1 MPNPFVISVPDP
13 LTDKSLV
20 PFFRGW
26 QWHDDVPPKSVI
38 IDFSRSTFAAPWV
51 AAMFGAY
58 ACWLR
63 SSQGREVKLWLDE
76 DSQVGYFLKRAR
88 LPHLLG
94 EETEDV
100 GVSTADRIFPLTQ
113 IHKSKEIQPCVNE
126 LMRLLAIED
135 TEIADAIRYSLVEL
149 LRNVVQHAYSDIGA
163 VVLGNYYPKVG
174 QVDIVVADF
183 GRGIRVALQ
192 ERYHEIKDDYKAV
205 KFALQPHIS
214 GTFAHGAYESMAS
227 NAGLGLF
234 FIREIAARS
243 GGGFFLGSG
252 SMLAAIRG
260 SEDGVP
266 QKRYYTSK
274 SDGWR
279 GTVAVLQLKRGH
291 IEEFESL
298 LKRCRE
304 IAAEVRRD
312 PTELKLDF
320 IDEVP
325 DLEELLVVGVKSFE
339 EDVEVADQVREEK
352 IIPALESG
360 TLVVLNFSGIRAATQ
375 SFAHA
380 LLYRVF
386 RDGRNTETSLS
397 IACADNATQE
407 AIRAVT
413 AYARVS
419 EDSQGSGR

>member
-1 MPNPFVISVPDP
+1 MPDPFVIEVPDP

-20 PFFRGW
+20 RFFRGW
-26 QWHDDVPPKSVI
+26 RWHDDPPPQESVI

-51 AAMFGAY
+51 VAMFGAY

-76 DSQVGYFLKRAR
+76 NSQVGHFLKRAR

-100 GVSTADRIFPLTQ
+100 GDSTTDRIFPLTQ

-135 TEIADAIRYSLVEL
+135 TEIADAIRYS
-149 LRNVVQHAYSDIGA
+149 RNVVQHAYSDIGA

-279 GTVAVLQLKRGH
+279 GTVAVLQLKRGY

-298 LKRCRE
+298 LQRCRE

-325 DLEELLVVGVKSFE
+325 ELDELVVVRVKSFE
-339 EDVEVADQVREEK
+339 EDVEVADQVREQK
-352 IIPALESG
+352 IIPALESRA
-360 TLVVLNFSGIRAATQ
+360 LVVLDFSGIRAATQ

-386 RDGRNTETSLS
+386 RDGQNTETSLS

-413 AYARVS
+413 AYARVP
-419 EDSQGSGR
+419 EDLQGSKR